1 MPYRFLFIFL
11 FTFQSLIAQVQVVSW
26 NIANFGASKTS
37 EQVVFLAQYLRSYDI
52 VVLQEIVAVSGGAQ
66 QIAAMI
72 DALNRKG
79 RQWDYDVSAPT
90 LSSAYKTERY
100 AYLWKPSRVQLI
112 GKPWLESTRAQAIYR
127 EPCYATF
134 QFEGHHFT
142 LENFHAITAS
152 KQPEREIKYFNYLP
166 AQYPQLRLL
175 FFGDFNCIDSHTV
188 FNPLRQQG
196 YLPAFTAQKTSL
208 KKNCVNGDCLSKP
221 FDNFW
226 YPKDF
231 VRVVN
236 PTVLH
241 FYRLFSDFT
250 AARSLSDHV
259 LILVTLEF
267 L

>member
-1 MPYRFLFIFL
+1 MPYRLLFILL
-11 FTFQSLIAQVQVVSW
+11 FSLHGLIAQVQVVSW

-37 EQVVFLAQYLRSYDI
+37 EQVAFLAQYLRSYDI
-52 VVLQEIVAVSGGAQ
+52 VALQEVVAGPGGAQ
-66 QIAAMI
+66 QVAALA

-79 RQWDYDVSAPT
+79 SQWDYVVSAPT

-112 GKPWLESTRAQAIYR
+112 GKPWLESTWAQAIDR
-127 EPCYATF
+127 EPYYATF

-142 LENFHAITAS
+142 LVNFHAITAS
-152 KQPEREIKYFNYLP
+152 KQPEREIKYFKYLP

-175 FFGDFNCIDSHTV
+175 FLGDFNCIATHTV

-208 KKNCVNGDCLSKP
+208 KKNCVDGDCLSKP

-226 YPKDF
+226 YPKDY

-241 FYRLFSDFT
+241 FYRLFTDFT

-259 LILVTLEF
+259 PILVTLEF